1 MDAFEAEL
9 IGLLPRL
16 RAFALGLA
24 LDSAK
29 ADDLVQAGCERALS
43 RRHQWQAGTRL
54 DSWMY
59 RILKNLWI
67 DELRAGGR
75 TEDVEVEALAEL
87 PSAQWSASIE
97 SSLTLEQ
104 VLKHLARLPLDMRTV
119 LVAVC
124 VEDLSYK
131 EAAELLEV
139 PVGTVMSRL
148 CRARL
153 ALHKSMGGAH
163 DAIH

>member
-29 ADDLVQAGCERALS
+29 ADDLVQAGCERALA

-67 DELRAGGR
+67 DELRSGGR
-75 TEDVEVEALAEL
+75 TESVEIETLAEL
-87 PSAQWSASIE
+87 PSAQWTASVE

-104 VLKHLARLPLDMRTV
+104 VLKHLATLPPDMRAV
-119 LVAVC
+119 LIAVC
-124 VEDLSYK
+124 VEDLSYQ
-131 EAAELLEV
+131 EAADLLEV
-139 PVGTVMSRL
+139 PIGTVMSRL
-148 CRARL
+148 SRARV
-153 ALHKSMGGAH
+153 ALHQLMGDAR

>member
-24 LDSAK
+24 LDASR

-54 DSWMY
+54 DSWMF

-67 DELRAGGR
+67 DQFRSAAD
-75 TEDVEVEALAEL
+75 TEEVEVDELAEL
-87 PSAQWSASIE
+87 PSAQWTASVE
-97 SSLTLEQ
+97 ASLALEQ
-104 VLKHLARLPLDMRTV
+104 VVAHLAKLPVDMRTV
-119 LVAVC
+119 LIAVC
-124 VEDLSYK
+124 VEDLTYK
-131 EAAELLEV
+131 EAAELLDV

-148 CRARL
+148 ARARL
-153 ALHKSMGGAH
+153 ALHKLMGGAH

>member
-24 LDSAK
+24 LDSSR

-43 RRHQWQAGTRL
+43 RRHQWQTGTRL
-54 DSWMY
+54 DSWMF

-67 DELRAGGR
+67 DQFRSGER

-87 PSAQWSASIE
+87 PSAQWTASVE
-97 SSLTLEQ
+97 ASMTLEQ
-104 VLKHLARLPLDMRTV
+104 VLEHLAKLPVDMRTV
-119 LVAVC
+119 LIAVC

-131 EAAELLEV
+131 EAAALLDV

-148 CRARL
+148 ARARL
-153 ALHKSMGGAH
+153 ALHKLMGDPH